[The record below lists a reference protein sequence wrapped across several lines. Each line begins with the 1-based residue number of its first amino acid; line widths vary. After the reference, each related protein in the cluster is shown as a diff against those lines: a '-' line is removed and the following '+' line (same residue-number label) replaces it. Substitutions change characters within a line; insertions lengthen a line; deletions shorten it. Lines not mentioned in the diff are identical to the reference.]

1 MRRKNFLIYYTLS
14 IILIFLLKLLQRDS
28 AVDDLLWILTPI
40 SKMVTF
46 LSGIGFEFSP
56 GTGYISFNNIIVINK
71 SCSGINFGTILIALS
86 VYHLISANNSWY
98 KNLIIWISSLLF
110 SFSAL
115 LISNSL
121 RISLAS
127 IPLMT
132 GDKLSWFSS
141 LPNQHLVINIFSF
154 VSFLVL
160 YNLVLLKI
168 KEKINEIKV

>member
-1 MRRKNFLIYYTLS
+1 MRRRNFLIYYTFS
-14 IILIFLLKLLQRDS
+14 IILIFLLKLFQRDS
-28 AVDDLLWILTPI
+28 VVDDLLWILAPI

-46 LSGIGFEFSP
+46 FCGIGFEYRP
-56 GTGYISFNNIIVINK
+56 GTGFVSLNNIIVINK
-71 SCSGINFGTILIALS
+71 SCSGINFGTILIALG
-86 VYHLISANNSWY
+86 VYHLISVNNSWY
-98 KNLIIWISSLLF
+98 KNLFNWIGVIIL

-115 LISNSL
+115 LIGNSL

-127 IPLMT
+127 IPVIA

-160 YNLVLLKI
+160 YNLVLSKI
-168 KEKINEIKV
+168 KEKFNEIKG